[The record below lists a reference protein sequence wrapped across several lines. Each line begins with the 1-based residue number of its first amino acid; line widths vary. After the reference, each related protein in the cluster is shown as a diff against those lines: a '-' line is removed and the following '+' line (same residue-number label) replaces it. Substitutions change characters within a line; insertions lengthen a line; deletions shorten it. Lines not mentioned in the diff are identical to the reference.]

1 MYARWDGLAQVVVW
15 RYARRTAT
23 ITVYVDL
30 LLAKKIWA
38 FVTAI
43 KVLVANTVKSNI
55 VALET
60 TAPNMEPATMKL
72 RHANV
77 PSALMALIA
86 IILTVVP
93 RQTATTMVSVTRKM
107 PSVIAILVLL
117 ASYVQIHTAHQ
128 AVQFTVAATMKRRS
142 VVHKNWAGL
151 DAINGR
157 ALENHRSKRGA

>member
-1 MYARWDGLAQVVVW
+1 
-15 RYARRTAT
+15 
-23 ITVYVDL
+23 
-30 LLAKKIWA
+30 
-38 FVTAI
+38 
-43 KVLVANTVKSNI
+43 
-55 VALET
+55 
-60 TAPNMEPATMKL
+60 
-72 RHANV
+72 
-77 PSALMALIA
+77 MALIA

-142 VVHKNWAGL
+142 VGAIRIGPVL